1 MMEKRDQGEGKQR
14 GEELKGRLRG
24 VRRRKQ
30 VQQCLGQDGAAL
42 KVRLARGRGRVGR

>member
-14 GEELKGRLRG
+14 GGELKGRLRG

-30 VQQCLGQDGAAL
+30 VYQCLGQDGVAF
-42 KVRLARGRGRVGR
+42 KVRLARARGRVGR